1 MANTAKIKHKLEYI
15 NDNIVYNLKMPSLNA
30 ALGLAQISK
39 IDIFL
44 KAKRKLFYQ
53 YSKNFNNLIG
63 IRIFREGKNLKSNY
77 WLQTLI
83 LDNKYKNLKN
93 KLLNF

>member
-1 MANTAKIKHKLEYI
+1 
-15 NDNIVYNLKMPSLNA
+15 MPSLNA

-63 IRIFREGKNLKSNY
+63 IRIF
-77 WLQTLI
+77 
-83 LDNKYKNLKN
+83 
-93 KLLNF
+93 